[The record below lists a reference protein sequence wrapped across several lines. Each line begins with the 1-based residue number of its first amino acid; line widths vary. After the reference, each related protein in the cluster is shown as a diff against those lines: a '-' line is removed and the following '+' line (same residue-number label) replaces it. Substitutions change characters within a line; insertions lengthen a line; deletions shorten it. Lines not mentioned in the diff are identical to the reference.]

1 MMQERALAVFKNRPV
16 VIKETA
22 GDKIHIELDDGSI
35 VKVREKDVELIHPGP
50 VKDLRALEN
59 DAAALLEN
67 AGAAVRDA
75 WEVLEA
81 EAASLTLKELA
92 ELCFDTYSP
101 AAAWAAFRLLDDGLF
116 FSGTAAALSPRKRA
130 DVEAEEK
137 KRQEKQREAGER
149 ERFLDEMRSRMK
161 SQLLIYHGDDDAQ
174 PPPDSRFIQDVEA
187 LALGKSVRSKTMKD
201 LGLSETPED
210 AHALLLKTGFWTV
223 HVNPHPARFGL
234 SLSSAKEPLNPPP
247 DEQRR
252 DLTALVS
259 LAIDNPWSDDPDD
272 AISIEESGGGR
283 ILYVHIADPA
293 SSVGADSRCEREARD
308 RGVTLYLPEGSFRM
322 LSEPELPHFA
332 LGLREKSPAL
342 TFKMTL
348 NTAGEIEDT
357 EIFPSLVQVNR
368 LTYGKADELL
378 DLVSANADADSP
390 PDTSARNSDAALAA
404 VMRGLNALAGRNMR
418 RRACAG
424 AINIELPEVHISLA
438 DGQVKIEPIPSYRSS
453 DIVRECMLLAG
464 EASARWVTTR
474 GFESAGAAGLA
485 FPFISQETGDMPADA
500 PDGFAGSYQLRR
512 CMRPRTVSLR
522 PAPHWGL
529 GLDSYTQVTSPLRR
543 YTDLLAHIQ
552 IRAVLRGENP
562 LPAEEVSARLAAAE
576 AAAQAAVQAERASRA
591 HWTMVYLSDKKDS
604 VWDALALEKKI
615 NRWVFVI
622 PALAL
627 ETQVSLRKD
636 VKPNEAVKLILK
648 SVNIPRC
655 EAVFAEN

>member
-1 MMQERALAVFKNRPV
+1 MNVQALAVFKNRPA
-16 VIKETA
+16 VINEIS
-22 GDKIHIELDDGSI
+22 GDKIHIELDNGTV
-35 VKVREKDVELIHPGP
+35 VKVREKDIELIHPGP
-50 VKDLRALEN
+50 LKDLHALEN
-59 DAAALLEN
+59 GALALLDN
-67 AGAAVRDA
+67 AGAAIRDA
-75 WEVLEA
+75 WELLES
-81 EAASLTLKELA
+81 EAASLSLRELA
-92 ELCFDTYSP
+92 ELCFDEFSP
-101 AAAWAAFRLLDDGLF
+101 LAAWAAFRLLEDGLF
-116 FSGTAAALSPRKRA
+116 FSGSPAALSPRKRV

-149 ERFLDEMRSRMK
+149 ERFLDVIRKRMK
-161 SQLLIYHGDDDAQ
+161 APLINGANDDAL

-187 LALGKSVRSKTMKD
+187 LALGKSIKSKTMKD

-223 HVNPHPARFGL
+223 RVNPHPSRFAL
-234 SLSSAKEPLNPPP
+234 SLSSAKEPLDPPP

-252 DLTALVS
+252 DLTGLIS

-272 AISIEESGGGR
+272 AVSIEESNGRR
-283 ILYVHIADPA
+283 ILYVHVADPA
-293 SSVGADSRCEREARD
+293 SSVGVNSPAEREARD

-322 LSEPELPHFA
+322 LSEPDLPHFA

-348 NTAGEIEDT
+348 NTAYEIEDI
-357 EIFPSLVQVNR
+357 EIFPSLVQVSR

-378 DLVSANADADSP
+378 DLVSNNTDAAAV
-390 PDTSARNSDAALAA
+390 ARNSDTALAA
-404 VMRGLNALAGRNMR
+404 VMRGLDTLAERNMR
-418 RRACAG
+418 RRASSG
-424 AINIELPEVHISLA
+424 AVNIELPEARIALI
-438 DGQVKIEPIPSYRSS
+438 DGQVAIEPIPSYRSS
-453 DIVRECMLLAG
+453 GIVRECMLMAG
-464 EASARWVTTR
+464 EAAARWVIAR
-474 GFESAGAAGLA
+474 GFESVGASGLA
-485 FPFISQETGDMPADA
+485 FPFISQEAGDIPASV

-512 CMRPRTVSLR
+512 CMRPRSVSLR
-522 PAPHWGL
+522 PGPHWGL

-543 YTDLLAHIQ
+543 YTDLLAHMQ
-552 IRAVLRGENP
+552 IRAVLRGAPP
-562 LPAEEVSARLAAAE
+562 LPADEISARLAAAE
-576 AAAQAAVQAERASRA
+576 AATQAAVQAERASRA

-604 VWDALALEKKI
+604 VWDALALEKKM

-636 VKPNEAVKLILK
+636 VIPNEAVKLVLK

>member
-1 MMQERALAVFKNRPV
+1 MMQEQALAVFKNRPV
-16 VIKETA
+16 VIKETS

-50 VKDLRALEN
+50 VKDLHTLEN
-59 DAAALLEN
+59 GAAALLEN

-81 EAASLTLKELA
+81 EAAALTLKELA
-92 ELCFDTYSP
+92 ELCFDTFSP
-101 AAAWAAFRLLDDGLF
+101 LTAWAAFRVLDDGLF
-116 FSGTAAALSPRKRA
+116 FNGSAAALSPRKRA

-137 KRQEKQREAGER
+137 KRQEKQGEAGER
-149 ERFLDEMRSRMK
+149 ERFLDLMRGRMK
-161 SQLLIYHGDDDAQ
+161 SQPLIHQGDDDTQ
-174 PPPDSRFIQDVEA
+174 PSPDSRFIQDVEA
-187 LALGKSVRSKTMKD
+187 LALGKSIKSKTMKD

-223 HVNPHPARFGL
+223 RVNPHPARFGL

-272 AISIEESGGGR
+272 AVSIEESGGRR
-283 ILYVHIADPA
+283 ILYVHVADPA
-293 SSVGADSRCEREARD
+293 SSVAADSRCEREARD

-322 LSEPELPHFA
+322 LSEAELPYFA

-342 TFKMTL
+342 TFKVTL

-357 EIFPSLVQVNR
+357 EIFPSLVQVRR

-378 DLVSANADADSP
+378 DLVSANADSP

-404 VMRGLNALAGRNMR
+404 VMRSLDVMAERNMR

-424 AINIELPEVHISLA
+424 AINIELPEAHIFLA
-438 DGQVKIEPIPSYRSS
+438 DGQVAIEPIPLYRSA

-464 EASARWVTTR
+464 EASARWVTAR
-474 GFESAGAAGLA
+474 GFESSGVAGLA
-485 FPFISQETGDMPADA
+485 FPFVSQETGDMPVDV
-500 PDGFAGSYQLRR
+500 PDGYAGSYQLRR

-543 YTDLLAHIQ
+543 YTDLLAHMQ
-552 IRAVLRGENP
+552 IRAVLRGTPP
-562 LPAEEVSARLAAAE
+562 LSAEEVSARLAAAE